1 MPRHEDSNADSGG
14 SEDGSSGSDDSG
26 VERRAE
32 QWHWAE
38 DNDDA
43 RADGNADVLSSRH
56 SPAVGDSPYGA
67 FDGGR
72 GAVKAG
78 RKAGLAALGS
88 HRSWQGGRVLLGPR
102 PPSQGVHQRGGQFV
116 IESTGW
122 PDPSI
127 GVVHVLAEGA
137 EATSGL
143 ALRRSARWSGPTDA
157 AAVEAEHAEA
167 RGQQC
172 RLWGQR
178 GRILGLGR
186 LGR

>member
-1 MPRHEDSNADSGG
+1 MPRHADSNADSGG

-102 PPSQGVHQRGGQFV
+102 PPSQGVHPRGGQFV

-127 GVVHVLAEGA
+127 GAAHHPLYPWGVRDIPAR
-137 EATSGL
+137 
-143 ALRRSARWSGPTDA
+143 RRSLRLTGL
-157 AAVEAEHAEA
+157 
-167 RGQQC
+167 RGD
-172 RLWGQR
+172 G
-178 GRILGLGR
+178 
-186 LGR
+186 